1 MKYVPKI
8 ILLLI
13 IGVVVYLLFIRQ
25 GYAVHIFSREYPDS
39 FFPAKGYSLRKP
51 LKELVGYKP
60 DLRSPYPEILE
71 KYPYMPSMSYLYRV
85 LDRWPEKKWEC
96 DYYSEKIR
104 KPLRS
109 PYFGLLPTEG
119 TYLIGYTY
127 IEIKDDCW
135 SYVTS
140 YINNDYEDN
149 RYFLH
154 TYKLKETSKHKHLAD
169 LTDADFD
176 FLSEKFIDK
185 ATIETLPFGT
195 YLMKR
200 HYIGDNVVFSI
211 IMSIEKD

>member
-25 GYAVHIFSREYPDS
+25 GYAVHVYRREYLDS
-39 FFPAKGYSLRKP
+39 YFPVKGYSLRKS
-51 LKELVGYKP
+51 LKELLGYKT
-60 DLRSPYPEILE
+60 DLCSPYPERLE
-71 KYPYMPSMSYLYRV
+71 KYPYMPSMSYLYRI

-96 DYYSEKIR
+96 DYYSEKIE

-119 TYLIGYTY
+119 TYIINYTR
-127 IEIKDDCW
+127 IEIKKDCW
-135 SYVTS
+135 SYEVPF
-140 YINNDYEDN
+140 NEHNHPDWV
-149 RYFLH
+149 YFLY

-169 LTDADFD
+169 LTDDDFD
-176 FLSEKFIDK
+176 LLSKKFIDK

-195 YLMKR
+195 YLIKYE
-200 HYIGDNVVFSI
+200 YISNYHVRSE